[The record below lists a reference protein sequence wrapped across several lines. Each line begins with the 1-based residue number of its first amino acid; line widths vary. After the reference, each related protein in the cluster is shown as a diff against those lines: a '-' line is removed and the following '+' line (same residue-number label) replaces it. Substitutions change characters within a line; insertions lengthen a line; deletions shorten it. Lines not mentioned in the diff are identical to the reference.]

1 MSPDRLAML
10 ALAGSL
16 LAVFSGLMW
25 RRSKLL
31 AVTWILAV
39 TFIPVWAGVTIGIGF
54 QPAAYVGLFVLALL
68 LTDGEGR
75 RLPLRWYDLAVMVFF
90 ALCVVA
96 SQAGTSTLEAMTVP
110 VTKWGVGYAVGRVLY
125 ARVGGD
131 FLGRC
136 LTVAFGVAA
145 AMGIVESLSGT
156 NIFFEFPMGK
166 GNSAYRAW
174 AVLQERAGYWRAEA
188 AFGHSIAFGCS
199 IAMAL
204 PLIVVSSFR
213 PWVKVLAGAV
223 MAGALVLSF
232 SRLSLIVAGVGLA
245 LTVLSPASGLSRRI
259 RGWVLSGMALFAVVA
274 MPFILATVDE
284 AGSEAEE
291 SALYRG
297 RLWDLADT
305 VELFGLASSAHISPS
320 GTLYFG
326 QFRSIDNAVLLGA
339 MTYGW
344 LPIALGS
351 GILLVGAIGLLRGYY
366 SAPLAGVLAQ
376 TPGLFSVA
384 FITQYEVFYWALVGM
399 ACAAAAEAHEARELA
414 GPQVDT
420 PTTTSGNASPDAPVD
435 ILSDRDI
442 GTSRSQSS

>member
-1 MSPDRLAML
+1 MSPDRIAML

-16 LAVFSGLMW
+16 LAVFSGFMW
-25 RRSKLL
+25 RRPKLL

-39 TFIPVWAGVTIGIGF
+39 TFVPVWAGITVGIGF

-68 LTDGEGR
+68 FTDREGR
-75 RLPLRWYDLAVMVFF
+75 RLPLRWYDLAVVVFF

-96 SQAGTSTLEAMTVP
+96 SQVGASTLEAATVP
-110 VTKWGVGYAVGRVLY
+110 VVKWGVGYAVGRVLY

-156 NIFFEFPMGK
+156 NIFFDFPMGK

-204 PLIVVSSFR
+204 PLMVVSSFR
-213 PWVKVLAGAV
+213 PWVKILSGAV

-344 LPIALGS
+344 LPIALAS
-351 GILLVGAIGLLRGYY
+351 AILLVGAVALLRGRY

-399 ACAAAAEAHEARELA
+399 ACAAAAESHEEHSSA
-414 GPQVDT
+414 GQDPESV
-420 PTTTSGNASPDAPVD
+420 SASTGKADPDVPAG
-435 ILSDRDI
+435 SQAGGDI
-442 GTSRSQSS
+442 GTSRSGIR